1 MSEKVKLSE
10 MASVSGIGGLHKI
23 LGRTRV
29 GLLIESLNETK
40 KKQSVPLNN
49 KVSVLSEIAMFAI
62 SEDRRL
68 GLIFENIHQ
77 LVNSE
82 GLQIPT
88 KEASAQELKAFMEK
102 VMPDYDKE
110 RVLVSHIQKL
120 ANWYHQAKDYL
131 DWEDLSQSNKEE
143 KTDNQEPEVHA
154 PSEEKKFVE

>member
-1 MSEKVKLSE
+1 MRALPKRKERFHFYPQKITKMSEKVKISE

-29 GLLIESLNETK
+29 GLLIESLNEAK

-82 GLQIPT
+82 GLQ
-88 KEASAQELKAFMEK
+88 F
-102 VMPDYDKE
+102 
-110 RVLVSHIQKL
+110 
-120 ANWYHQAKDYL
+120 YL
-131 DWEDLSQSNKEE
+131 YQY
-143 KTDNQEPEVHA
+143 
-154 PSEEKKFVE
+154 